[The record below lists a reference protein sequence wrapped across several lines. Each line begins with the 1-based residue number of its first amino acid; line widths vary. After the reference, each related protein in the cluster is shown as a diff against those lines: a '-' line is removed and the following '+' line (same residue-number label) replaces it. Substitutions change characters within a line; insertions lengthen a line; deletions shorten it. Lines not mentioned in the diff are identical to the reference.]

1 MTNRFSIKGRGADI
15 FFGNQPQESPGEAIE
30 AESRLDVVPQ
40 QPGSDP
46 ANPAEDISGLE
57 PGVLSDSKTARQT
70 AILPDKQQASF
81 PAGVA
86 RWSISLDQTA
96 LRELRS
102 LLKREHRNHNTFRY
116 SQEELEAV
124 RDIVYEM
131 EVRWGRKLTR
141 NDVMRAALDLIIED
155 FRARQQDSFLAR
167 LLGEED

>member
-15 FFGNQPQESPGEAIE
+15 FFGDQPQESPGEVTE
-30 AESRLDVVPQ
+30 AESGSDVVP

-46 ANPAEDISGLE
+46 AHPAESISGLE
-57 PGVLSDSKTARQT
+57 RGVLSDSKTARQT
-70 AILPDKQQASF
+70 AILSDKQQASF
-81 PAGVA
+81 PANVPG
-86 RWSISLDQTA
+86 WSISLDQMA

-102 LLKREHRNHNTFRY
+102 ILKREHRIHNTFRY

>member
-15 FFGNQPQESPGEAIE
+15 FFGNPPQESPDEATE
-30 AESRLDVVPQ
+30 DESGSDIVPQ
-40 QPGSDP
+40 PDSSGKQPPEGVS
-46 ANPAEDISGLE
+46 ERE
-57 PGVLSDSKTARQT
+57 RGVLPDSKTARQT
-70 AILPDKQQASF
+70 AILSDKQQASF
-81 PAGVA
+81 PASVPG
-86 RWSISLDQTA
+86 WSISLDQTA

-102 LLKREHRNHNTFRY
+102 LLKREHRIHNTFRY

-131 EVRWGRKLTR
+131 EVRWGKKLTR
-141 NDVMRAALDLIIED
+141 NDVMRAALDVIIED

>member
-1 MTNRFSIKGRGADI
+1 MSRRFSIRGQGADI
-15 FFGNQPQESPGEAIE
+15 FFGDQPQTPSGEATGPKSE
-30 AESRLDVVPQ
+30 FHVEPRPDSPQ
-40 QPGSDP
+40 EQPS
-46 ANPAEDISGLE
+46 EQVSE
-57 PGVLSDSKTARQT
+57 REQGVFPDSKTARQT
-70 AILPDKQQASF
+70 AVFPDKKQASF
-81 PAGVA
+81 PARVPG
-86 RWSISLDQTA
+86 WSVSLDSTA

-102 LLKREHRNHNTFRY
+102 LLKREHRIHNTFRY

>member
-1 MTNRFSIKGRGADI
+1 MTGRFSIKGRGADI
-15 FFGNQPQESPGEAIE
+15 FFGETSASSAHEPEDRE
-30 AESRLDVVPQ
+30 VVPSETPQ
-40 QPGSDP
+40 APKPTREDHPRVEQP
-46 ANPAEDISGLE
+46 
-57 PGVLSDSKTARQT
+57 VLSDSKTARQT
-70 AILPDKQQASF
+70 AILSDKQQASF
-81 PAGVA
+81 PVNVPG
-86 RWSISLDQTA
+86 WSISLDQTA
-96 LRELRS
+96 LRNLRS
-102 LLKREHRNHNTFRY
+102 LLQREHRNHNTFRY

>member
-1 MTNRFSIKGRGADI
+1 MTNRFSIKGHGADI
-15 FFGNQPQESPGEAIE
+15 FFGDRPQESPGEATG
-30 AESRLDVVPQ
+30 AE
-40 QPGSDP
+40 PGS
-46 ANPAEDISGLE
+46 AVESQSGSDRKQPEEEVSELE
-57 PGVLSDSKTARQT
+57 RGVLPDTKTARQT
-70 AILPDKQQASF
+70 AVFPDKKQASF
-81 PAGVA
+81 PAGMPG
-86 RWSISLDQTA
+86 WSVSLDSTA

-102 LLKREHRNHNTFRY
+102 LLKREHRIHNTFRY

>member
-30 AESRLDVVPQ
+30 AESGSDVVP

-46 ANPAEDISGLE
+46 AHPTEDISGLE
-57 PGVLSDSKTARQT
+57 RGVLSDSKTARQT
-70 AILPDKQQASF
+70 AIFPDKKPASF
-81 PAGVA
+81 PAGVPG
-86 RWSISLDQTA
+86 WSVSLDSTA

-102 LLKREHRNHNTFRY
+102 LLKREHRIHNTFRY

>member
-1 MTNRFSIKGRGADI
+1 MTGRFSIKGRGADI
-15 FFGNQPQESPGEAIE
+15 FFGDQPQESPGEAIDS
-30 AESRLDVVPQ
+30 ES
-40 QPGSDP
+40 GSDIEP
-46 ANPAEDISGLE
+46 QPDSSRKRPPEEVSELE
-57 PGVLSDSKTARQT
+57 RGVLPDSKTARQT

-81 PAGVA
+81 PGGVPG
-86 RWSISLDQTA
+86 WSVSLDSTA

-102 LLKREHRNHNTFRY
+102 LLKREHRIHNTFRY

-124 RDIVYEM
+124 RDIVYET